1 MSASRKR
8 IAAIAV
14 GTAVALAIG
23 GGAFAYWTL
32 GGTGT
37 GSASTGTVSG
47 SITVHQTSTVSN
59 LRPGGTAQALSG
71 NFDNS
76 DASPVYVT
84 SVAVT
89 ISSVVKAGGA
99 PAGTCDATDY
109 TIVGSP
115 MSVAAQ
121 VPSGSAQG
129 TWTGATIVFN
139 NKAGANQDA
148 CQGATVNLA
157 YTAS

>member
-1 MSASRKR
+1 MTASRKR
-8 IAAIAV
+8 ITAITIA
-14 GTAVALAIG
+14 TVALLAIG

-32 GGTGT
+32 SGSGS
-37 GSASTGTVSG
+37 GSATTGTVSG
-47 SITVHQTSTVSN
+47 SITVNQTSTVTD
-59 LRPGGTAQALSG
+59 LRPGGTAQTLSG

-76 DASPVYVT
+76 DASPVFVT
-84 SVAVT
+84 SVAVS
-89 ISSVVKAGGA
+89 ISSVVKAVGA

-109 TIVGSP
+109 TIAGSP
-115 MSVAAQ
+115 VAVGAQ

-139 NKAGANQDA
+139 NKPAANQDG

-157 YTAS
+157 YAAN